1 MSQMSQKKS
10 KLVSKLVRTLLYVF
24 YSHII
29 LFLIYFYYGPV
40 LLTNFCLFFAAFGIL
55 FQKKIA
61 GGEAMVFRKTFS
73 RKKVT

>member
-29 LFLIYFYYGPV
+29 LFLIYFYYEPV
-40 LLTNFCLFFAAFGIL
+40 LLTNFLRHL
-55 FQKKIA
+55 EYYSKKKIA
-61 GGEAMVFRKTFS
+61 GGEAIVFRKTFS

>member
-40 LLTNFCLFFAAFGIL
+40 LLTNLL
-55 FQKKIA
+55 TNLEYYSKKKIA